1 MKKYGRQRQ
10 HQHGYTDFGFL
21 GKHTGPWWLNNHNGK
36 SKKIAR
42 REAKEEI
49 KGELYVQRM

>member
-10 HQHGYTDFGFL
+10 HQQGYPGFGFL
-21 GKHTGPWWLNNHNGK
+21 GKHIGPWWLDNHSGK

-49 KGELYVQRM
+49 KEELYVE

>member
-10 HQHGYTDFGFL
+10 HQHGYPNIQCPKGYR
-21 GKHTGPWWLNNHNGK
+21 PWWEVECHDGK

-42 REAKEEI
+42 RDAKEEI
-49 KGELYVQRM
+49 EYELSLS